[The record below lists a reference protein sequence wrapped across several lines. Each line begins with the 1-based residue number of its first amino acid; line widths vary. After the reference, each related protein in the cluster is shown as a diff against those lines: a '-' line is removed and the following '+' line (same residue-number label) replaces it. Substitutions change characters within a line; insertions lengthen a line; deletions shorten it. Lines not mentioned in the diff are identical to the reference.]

1 MWHDICDAIALGV
14 TSVWGNAVLVTV
26 IILFGVVNW
35 RKFSTKDAMI
45 CQRIITNI
53 DTLKQSQDQFEFP
66 AFFSQLEE
74 SIKETK
80 LLESSW
86 REFNE
91 VLLRPGEHALEG
103 IEVIVNTRRPN
114 LFFSEA
120 SIVKPHLNMQFVHSV
135 PNKLTGFGILG
146 TFIGLVA
153 GIYLASSGIASNSIE
168 EAKQALSYLLNGAAF
183 AFMTSIAGLGCSI
196 IFSWQEKQRSHARK
210 NLIDE
215 WNDQLEKRLEFISV
229 ERLNS
234 MILEESRKQSNSLQH
249 FDENFAMSLGNVMS
263 EQISEPLGDILE
275 RINLSLDMLNQNQSK
290 AADETIERLIKE
302 FSESISGAA
311 GKEMQA
317 FAATIQDLSGELRE
331 QMGAMNSNYQ
341 SMQENTK
348 NTINDLSNTFS
359 EGANQIKEEISTGV
373 SHMVAGITE
382 SVHEMTTMLKDA
394 TAESA
399 ENMRS
404 IATQFDESIGKLRDS
419 TTEIAEITRNNKT
432 LADEITQLLN
442 SLGHVHQQIQCVV
455 EPIAATVQLLS
466 SGSETLNQGINLLAH
481 TSEQTTTAVNNL
493 HDIHQQI
500 VTSWH
505 NYEQRFSDVD
515 VSLGRALESLQHGYT
530 AFADST
536 AQYLQGMNQNAAQIV
551 EKLSGAVLELRDSL
565 ETLEQLPS
573 SVNKL
578 DQLPSTV
585 SQLDHSLKGLPQMLT
600 NLAVLLKDVPVM
612 VQKLSQQIELAE

>member
-1 MWHDICDAIALGV
+1 MWQEICDAVAHGV
-14 TSVWGNAVLVTV
+14 ISGWGNGVLIGF

-35 RKFSTKDAMI
+35 VNFSNKNKII
-45 CQRIITNI
+45 CQQITTSLNA
-53 DTLKQSQDQFEFP
+53 LKQSQDKYDLP
-66 AFFSQLEE
+66 SFFSEIETTIEQ
-74 SIKETK
+74 TK

-103 IEVIVNTRRPN
+103 VDVIVNTRRPN
-114 LFFSEA
+114 LFFSET
-120 SIVKPHLNMQFVHSV
+120 SIVKPLLNMQFVHAV

-168 EAKQALSYLLNGAAF
+168 EAKQALAYLLNGAAF
-183 AFMTSIAGLGCSI
+183 AFLTSIAGLGGSI
-196 IFSWQEKQRSHARK
+196 IFSWLEKQRSHVRK
-210 NLIDE
+210 NLVDE

-234 MILEESRKQSNSLQH
+234 MILEESRKQSNSM
-249 FDENFAMSLGNVMS
+249 DTFATDLANNLGQVMND
-263 EQISEPLGDILE
+263 QISEPLGDILE
-275 RINLSLDMLNQNQSK
+275 RINISLDTLNKNQSK

-302 FSESISGAA
+302 FSNSISGAA

-317 FAATIQDLSGELRE
+317 FATTIQDLSKELRD
-331 QMGAMNSNYQ
+331 QMAAMNENYQ
-341 SMQENTK
+341 SMQQNTK
-348 NTINDLSNTFS
+348 NTIDDLSSAFS
-359 EGANQIKEEISTGV
+359 DGANQIKEEISTGV
-373 SHMVAGITE
+373 AHMVAGVTD

-399 ENMRS
+399 ENMRA
-404 IATQFDESIGKLRDS
+404 IATQFDESISKLRDS
-419 TTEIAEITRNNKT
+419 TTEIAEITQNNKT

-442 SLGHVHQQIQCVV
+442 SLVTVHQEIQAVV
-455 EPIAATVQLLS
+455 TPIVSTVELMTA
-466 SGSETLNQGINLLAH
+466 GSENLNQGITLLVR
-481 TSEQTTTAVNNL
+481 TSEQTTDAVNNL
-493 HDIHQQI
+493 HEIHQQV

-505 NYEQRFSDVD
+505 NYEQRFIDVD
-515 VSLGRALESLQHGYT
+515 TSLGKTLESLQHGYT

-536 AQYLQGMNQNAAQIV
+536 TQYLQGMNNNAAQIV

-585 SQLDHSLKGLPQMLT
+585 SQLDHSLKGLPQMMT
-600 NLAVLLKDVPVM
+600 NLAVLLKDVPDM
-612 VQKLSQQIELAE
+612 VQKLTQQIELAE